1 MNLNNSK
8 MKKLFDAKKQMPIIK
23 KDANNPFFKSGYATL
38 SNIIEVTEPV
48 LAKHGLFITHSMQDG
63 RLITALWDSEL
74 TGNQPLIASDFLLP
88 VNNDIQKIGSAIT
101 YAKRYN
107 ITALLNLNIEDD
119 DDGNSAKPTTPKAT
133 ETISKE
139 CKAYMEKI
147 NRAEDKTVLKA
158 IGAELAKDT
167 KLTANDKDFLRN
179 LYSEKDAK
187 LK

>member
-1 MNLNNSK
+1 
-8 MKKLFDAKKQMPIIK
+8 MKKLFDAKRQMPIIK

-48 LAKHGLFITHSMQDG
+48 LAKQGLFITHSMQDG

-119 DDGNSAKPTTPKAT
+119 DDGNAVKPQTPVKNTPAKPKDATPYEHA
-133 ETISKE
+133 
-139 CKAYMEKI
+139 
-147 NRAEDKTVLKA
+147 LKA
-158 IGAELAKDT
+158 VKEATDLKLMRDQINESK
-167 KLTANDKDFLRN
+167 KLT
-179 LYSEKDAK
+179 SVEKDSLHK
-187 LK
+187 LINERTKK